1 MPYSQDRPRRSS
13 YPSPPHC
20 TLTLGKS
27 PDQEDH
33 YRAGVALARD
43 FLHEVRCDLREHAGK
58 ALSLAWM
65 QARFEALL
73 AWARPPF
80 RAGFLQTLMAYLLLT
95 LEGCEVDPASW
106 DVAACLA
113 QSPPH

>member
-1 MPYSQDRPRRSS
+1 MPHSQDRPRRPS

-27 PDQEDH
+27 PDQEAH

-43 FLHEVRCDLREHAGK
+43 FLYEVRRDLREHAGK

-73 AWARPPF
+73 TGDSASF
-80 RAGFLQTLMAYLLLT
+80 RAGFLQTLMAYLQLT
-95 LEGCEVDPASW
+95 LEGCGVDLASW
-106 DVAACLA
+106 DVDACLA